1 MHLSIQSLTKSYKKQ
16 EALSDVSMD
25 LEPGIYSFLGAN
37 GSGKTTLM
45 RIITTVLRP
54 TSGKVLLDGKDV
66 FGMGEEY
73 RTLIGYVP
81 QQVGYYPSM
90 KVQPFLEYIGALK
103 GLTPKQCKEK
113 AEYWL
118 KQVNLYDV
126 RKKKIKK
133 LSGGMKQRV
142 GIAQA
147 MLNDPKILI
156 LDEPTAGLDPKER
169 IRFRSLIAN
178 LSVNRIVLY
187 TTHIASD
194 LEGMTDYVCILKKG
208 KLVDLDRPEEILE
221 ELKGKVW
228 QAYVSVDQL
237 DELEKNYKVGSI
249 DKVSGDIRVRIYHDE
264 QPIPEAEGIEPSI
277 EDIYLYYFGEEAMI
291 EKVS

>member
-1 MHLSIQSLTKSYKKQ
+1 MHLSIQSLTKSYKKH
-16 EALSDVSMD
+16 EALSDISMD

-54 TSGKVLLDGKDV
+54 SSGKILLDGEDV
-66 FGMGEEY
+66 FKMGEDY

-81 QQVGYYPSM
+81 QHVGYYPTM

-103 GLTPKQCKEK
+103 GLSPKECKEK
-113 AEYWL
+113 AVYWL

-126 RKKKIKK
+126 RYKKIKK

-147 MLNDPKILI
+147 MLNDPKILV

-178 LSVNRIVLY
+178 LSLNRIVLY

-194 LEGMTDYVCILKKG
+194 LEGMTDYVCILKQG
-208 KLVDLDRPEEILE
+208 KLLHLDRPEEILE
-221 ELKGKVW
+221 EMKGNVW
-228 QAYVSVDQL
+228 QAVISNE
-237 DELEKNYKVGSI
+237 ELPALQKNFRIGSI
-249 DKVSGDIRVRIYHDE
+249 EKTSGQIRVKIYHDE
-264 QPIPEAEGIEPSI
+264 QPLPEAEAIDPTI
-277 EDIYLYYFGEEAMI
+277 EDIYLYYFGEESPVDAA
-291 EKVS
+291 S